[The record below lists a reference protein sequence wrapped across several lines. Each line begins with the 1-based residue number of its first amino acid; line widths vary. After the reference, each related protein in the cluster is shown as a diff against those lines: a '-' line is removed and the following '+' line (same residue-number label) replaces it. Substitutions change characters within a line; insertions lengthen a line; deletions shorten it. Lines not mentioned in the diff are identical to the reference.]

1 MSRIQ
6 RARPRAHNP
15 HSTNPSTRPAAN
27 FSVDASSVIASEP
40 LTALST
46 PLSVAAPQNA
56 VRATADQHVQR
67 GHRTV
72 VRALAATATV
82 AGAAIALLAVPSA
95 ASADPGAPV
104 VLAANTLPVVIANL
118 QTWVMGILAAV
129 ATLFLVLAGVY
140 WATAGG
146 DPAQVDK
153 AKGALKNAL
162 IGYGLAVLAP
172 ILLEVVKG
180 IVGG

>member
-1 MSRIQ
+1 MFRILARL
-6 RARPRAHNP
+6 RALTRFRFIRRA
-15 HSTNPSTRPAAN
+15 AM
-27 FSVDASSVIASEP
+27 V
-40 LTALST
+40 TAMVALFLSA
-46 PLSVAAPQNA
+46 PVAVYAAPAEPKDGGPN
-56 VRATADQHVQR
+56 
-67 GHRTV
+67 
-72 VRALAATATV
+72 
-82 AGAAIALLAVPSA
+82 P
-95 ASADPGAPV
+95 
-104 VLAANTLPVVIANL
+104 LPVVIGNL
-118 QTWVMGILAAV
+118 QTWLMSLLAAL

-172 ILLEVVKG
+172 VLLQVVRG

>member
-1 MSRIQ
+1 MFRPLLARSR
-6 RARPRAHNP
+6 A
-15 HSTNPSTRPAAN
+15 
-27 FSVDASSVIASEP
+27 
-40 LTALST
+40 LTIALSHALMT
-46 PLSVAAPQNA
+46 TRALRLVARVAAPAAAAA
-56 VRATADQHVQR
+56 VVT
-67 GHRTV
+67 
-72 VRALAATATV
+72 
-82 AGAAIALLAVPSA
+82 LAVPA
-95 ASADPGAPV
+95 VAYADAGGPV
-104 VLAANTLPVVIANL
+104 VLAANDLPTVIANL

-162 IGYGLAVLAP
+162 VGYGLAVLAP
-172 ILLEVVKG
+172 ILLEVVQG

>member
-1 MSRIQ
+1 MFRTT
-6 RARPRAHNP
+6 RARPRALIL
-15 HSTNPSTRPAAN
+15 SSSAALN
-27 FSVDASSVIASEP
+27 RTVRRAGRV
-40 LTALST
+40 LT
-46 PLSVAAPQNA
+46 PVAAA
-56 VRATADQHVQR
+56 VAVVLCAP
-67 GHRTV
+67 TV
-72 VRALAATATV
+72 GW
-82 AGAAIALLAVPSA
+82 AGT
-95 ASADPGAPV
+95 GEPV
-104 VLAANTLPVVIANL
+104 VLAVNDLPTVVANL

-162 IGYGLAVLAP
+162 VGYGLAVLAP
-172 ILLEVVKG
+172 VLLQVVKG

>member
-1 MSRIQ
+1 MSRTL
-6 RARPRAHNP
+6 RARLRAL
-15 HSTNPSTRPAAN
+15 TT
-27 FSVDASSVIASEP
+27 
-40 LTALST
+40 LTAALSK
-46 PLSVAAPQNA
+46 S
-56 VRATADQHVQR
+56 RTARRIGRVTAH
-67 GHRTV
+67 
-72 VRALAATATV
+72 TATV
-82 AGAAIALLAVPSA
+82 ALMLSVPAAAY
-95 ASADPGAPV
+95 ADTGEPV
-104 VLAANTLPVVIANL
+104 ILAANDLPTVINNL

-172 ILLEVVKG
+172 ILLQVVKG

>member
-1 MSRIQ
+1 M
-6 RARPRAHNP
+6 
-15 HSTNPSTRPAAN
+15 
-27 FSVDASSVIASEP
+27 
-40 LTALST
+40 
-46 PLSVAAPQNA
+46 
-56 VRATADQHVQR
+56 
-67 GHRTV
+67 
-72 VRALAATATV
+72 AATATL
-82 AGAAIALLAVPSA
+82 ALATAALVAVPSA
-95 ASADPGAPV
+95 AFADPGAPV

-118 QTWVMGILAAV
+118 QAWVMGILAAL

-162 IGYGLAVLAP
+162 VGYGLAVLAP